1 MREPSVSIPFVNTAL
16 NNLYK
21 YGNDWIYTLQV
32 GVTAGH
38 QFEFQE
44 LKYKNYDY
52 LLSDMPYS
60 SFIYGKIHEASGR
73 ITTGQ
78 FNKMIAA
85 YEYFPFDYVI
95 VLKATKE
102 ETIKRV
108 SNRNTQISENQIKNQ
123 LDLQINDTSYLDD
136 HITQFGKYFN
146 EYIEKYFPKSKV
158 ITINVPD
165 ILTEEYNKTIK
176 NVLMAVMNGN

>member
-60 SFIYGKIHEASGR
+60 SFIYGKIQEASG
-73 ITTGQ
+73 
-78 FNKMIAA
+78 K
-85 YEYFPFDYVI
+85 
-95 VLKATKE
+95 
-102 ETIKRV
+102 KR
-108 SNRNTQISENQIKNQ
+108 NQIQ
-123 LDLQINDTSYLDD
+123 DSFRDRAGGWFCCD
-136 HITQFGKYFN
+136 
-146 EYIEKYFPKSKV
+146 
-158 ITINVPD
+158 
-165 ILTEEYNKTIK
+165 
-176 NVLMAVMNGN
+176 